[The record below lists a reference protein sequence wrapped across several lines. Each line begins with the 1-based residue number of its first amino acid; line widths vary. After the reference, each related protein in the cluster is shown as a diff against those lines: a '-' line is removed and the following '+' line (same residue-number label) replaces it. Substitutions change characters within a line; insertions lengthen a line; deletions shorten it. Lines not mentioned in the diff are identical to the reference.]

1 MEIAEAE
8 MRGRRDLAES
18 KAFSPLAACLI
29 VRPIL
34 KVKGSFPAAWLLC
47 NPAGTDNELA
57 VSPMEGSS
65 LGDCTGCSGGKG
77 RGGLLE
83 GTRIERE
90 SQGGLE
96 ERESGVWEEGMG
108 GEMGG
113 KREAD
118 HCQSVASFAI
128 QIDGVRSG
136 IQWCCINL
144 LTANVI
150 RILILDPVFLA
161 RPTLG
166 PLSCQSHPSFCSPS
180 RCPKTYTIPQ
190 ARHPFTPAQ
199 AAVIQQR
206 VRQVSHCA
214 IKELEPGDKAEI
226 PAAVWRAK

>member
-1 MEIAEAE
+1 
-8 MRGRRDLAES
+8 
-18 KAFSPLAACLI
+18 
-29 VRPIL
+29 
-34 KVKGSFPAAWLLC
+34 
-47 NPAGTDNELA
+47 
-57 VSPMEGSS
+57 MEGSS

-118 HCQSVASFAI
+118 HCGNNPSPGLA
-128 QIDGVRSG
+128 DGKKAKALLHLQFR
-136 IQWCCINL
+136 
-144 LTANVI
+144 LTASGAGFNG
-150 RILILDPVFLA
+150 A
-161 RPTLG
+161 
-166 PLSCQSHPSFCSPS
+166 SHPSFCSQS

-214 IKELEPGDKAEI
+214 IKELEPRDKAEI
-226 PAAVWRAK
+226 PAAVRRAK